1 MIMGAQCQAT
11 RDVQI
16 QEKRQIQA
24 ELLEEE
30 KRLDVMMEVERR
42 KALETEEE
50 IDELRKNQMIR
61 WRELYNTHN
70 IFYGLIWSDE
80 YCHTVRTCWHLC
92 VGGGGSLAFNHL
104 HPSDKIPCFQFNSHC
119 VLCLCYITEESSK
132 FTTRSRIDW
141 KQKYWTMN

>member
-1 MIMGAQCQAT
+1 MDVINTSVLLCVCVCVWSPQMIMGAQCQAT

-16 QEKRQIQA
+16 QEKKQIQA

-50 IDELRKNQMIR
+50 IEELRKNQMIR

-70 IFYGLIWSDE
+70 IL
-80 YCHTVRTCWHLC
+80 
-92 VGGGGSLAFNHL
+92 
-104 HPSDKIPCFQFNSHC
+104 
-119 VLCLCYITEESSK
+119 
-132 FTTRSRIDW
+132 
-141 KQKYWTMN
+141 

>member
-1 MIMGAQCQAT
+1 MGAQCQAT

-16 QEKRQIQA
+16 QEKKQIQA

-61 WRELYNTHN
+61 WRELYYTNN

-80 YCHTVRTCWHLC
+80 YYHTVRTCWHLR
-92 VGGGGSLAFNHL
+92 VGRG
-104 HPSDKIPCFQFNSHC
+104 
-119 VLCLCYITEESSK
+119 
-132 FTTRSRIDW
+132 
-141 KQKYWTMN
+141 